1 MLEIHVFKK
10 MKALQLYLNKWM
22 VSWLGTCASYDV
34 RQISSIVYGPI
45 PCNQARK
52 SNAKCTLESLPVC

>member
-1 MLEIHVFKK
+1 
-10 MKALQLYLNKWM
+10 M

-34 RQISSIVYGPI
+34 RKISFIVYGPI

-52 SNAKCTLESLPVC
+52 LHPKYSLESLPVRFFCWLVEALE